1 MKSKCTLLIFMYLVV
16 VLVVVVI
23 INDASGFQCFVN
35 SFFLPLKELNFDYA
49 HWEMD
54 IPRDSEL

>member
-1 MKSKCTLLIFMYLVV
+1 MYLVV
-16 VLVVVVI
+16 VLVVVVV

-35 SFFLPLKELNFDYA
+35 CFFLPLKELNFDYA